1 MHLEPEHILQICAA
15 FTAGGILG
23 IEREYHSKPAGF
35 RTIILICVGS
45 CLFSILS
52 NSFTTN
58 GDRIASNIVTGVG
71 FIGAGVVFKE
81 GANIRGIT
89 SAATIWITAS
99 IGMCIGFRFYGL
111 ALLVLSLVM
120 GTLIVL
126 TKFEILIDGFR
137 QEKDYIISF
146 NVNQYTV
153 KELEAE
159 FKKLHVYYARFKFTK
174 QQDEVT
180 VYYKIVTKHEK
191 YEKLNAF
198 LLDSTFIKSFE
209 V

>member
-1 MHLEPEHILQICAA
+1 MYLEPEHILQICAA

-52 NSFTTN
+52 SSFATN
-58 GDRIASNIVTGVG
+58 GDRIASNIVTGIG

-89 SAATIWITAS
+89 SAATIWI
-99 IGMCIGFRFYGL
+99 GFRFYGL

-120 GTLIVL
+120 GTLIIL

-146 NVNQYTV
+146 KVNDYTV
-153 KELEAE
+153 KELEAG
-159 FKKLHVYYARFKFTK
+159 FKKLDIYYARFKFTK
-174 QQDEVT
+174 HQDEVT

-198 LLDSTFIKSFE
+198 LLDSAFIKSFE